1 MSVHSVVGTDVA
13 FRCNWARETEPARH
27 PELEVVRVACIGRI
41 PAGLILQAIERGA
54 GQVLVLGCPENECRH
69 QNGVRLARTQIRI
82 VRDLLHL
89 LGLDPDRVRLVAGDE
104 SLTPVTTAHPG
115 T

>member
-1 MSVHSVVGTDVA
+1 MSVHSAVGTNVA
-13 FRCNWARETEPARH
+13 FRCNWTRETEPARH

-41 PAGLILQAIERGA
+41 PAGLIMQAIERGA

-69 QNGVRLARTQIRI
+69 QNGVRLAQAQVRI

-89 LGLDPDRVRLVAGDE
+89 LGLDPDRVRLVAEDD
-104 SLTPVTTAHPG
+104 SLMPRSAAHPG
-115 T
+115 A

>member
-1 MSVHSVVGTDVA
+1 VVGTDIA
-13 FRCNWARETEPARH
+13 FRCNWAREAEPTRH
-27 PELEVVRVACIGRI
+27 AELKLVRVACIGRI
-41 PAGLILQAIERGA
+41 PAGLLLQAIEHGA

-69 QNGVRLARTQIRI
+69 QNGVRLARAQVGI

-104 SLTPVTTAHPG
+104 SPTPRPAAHPG
-115 T
+115 I

>member
-1 MSVHSVVGTDVA
+1 MSAHSVVGIDVA
-13 FRCNWARETEPARH
+13 FCCNWAPEAEPTRH

-41 PAGLILQAIERGA
+41 PAGLILQAIEHGA
-54 GQVLVLGCPENECRH
+54 GQVLVLGCPETECRH
-69 QNGVRLARTQIRI
+69 QNGVRLAPAQVGI

-104 SLTPVTTAHPG
+104 SLAPGPVAHPG
-115 T
+115 K